1 MTATEKAPAYKKWL
15 AIPEITTNAKMTTT
29 AEMIAANNTP
39 GNYQ

>member
-15 AIPEITTNAKMTTT
+15 AIPEITSNATITTE